1 MLKNWDI
8 NTYKPREFSD
18 TIYHHCCFLL
28 FYIDPFIAW
37 LLFGLFVSITT
48 TMLFPIVLI
57 LSIFTNFIH
66 CQFQPLSEPFIL
78 AAYDPDYSPYDDNKI
93 MNQNIQ
99 RFGYNKTKVILSK
112 HINTTNIYLEGRILD
127 NSSYQIDATL
137 IGMFIRVDKFTHRL
151 KLCPN
156 GKTSRYFS
164 IEKDML
170 FYKNDTIWSVCYD
183 EFEDVSYIYHGSIDD
198 NKKYCCPDNGKEII
212 LRTLGKYDASGALP
226 DYTKHPHKK
235 NSNVLG

>member
-1 MLKNWDI
+1 MIFRFHNHY
-8 NTYKPREFSD
+8 NAFSNN
-18 TIYHHCCFLL
+18 FNLVN
-28 FYIDPFIAW
+28 FA
-37 LLFGLFVSITT
+37 
-48 TMLFPIVLI
+48 
-57 LSIFTNFIH
+57 NFIQ

-137 IGMFIRVDKFTHRL
+137 KGMFIRVDKFTHRL

-156 GKTSRYFS
+156 GKTSKYFS
-164 IEKDML
+164 IEKICYFIRMIL
-170 FYKNDTIWSVCYD
+170 FGQFVMMNLKMFHIFIMV
-183 EFEDVSYIYHGSIDD
+183 VLM
-198 NKKYCCPDNGKEII
+198 II
-212 LRTLGKYDASGALP
+212 KILLS
-226 DYTKHPHKK
+226 
-235 NSNVLG
+235 